1 VTAFPRVAGALP
13 RIATPLRSVEGL
25 RIWSQ
30 AGKPQPHGFQ
40 QWGRTWDE
48 VYGVLDTQNP
58 SVRAFLETVNRSL
71 REGLFWDV
79 QHPYWHFKKGVG
91 GGSPLSH
98 SVPQLITDPE
108 NFSVWTNTNALVL
121 AAGQMDPFGMASAYR
136 LTDNSTTLDQLIQ
149 QAITFT
155 GDGTK
160 AIAGWIK
167 KGNTP
172 PATQSRIS
180 LFDSTAGTGR
190 LVVDITGWTG
200 SVPTVS
206 VGQGTFLFKEDWGN
220 GWWRIGVQT
229 TSALVAANAN
239 SIVLRASQVVAE
251 TGDILM
257 FGWNAWDSTVVG
269 PYRGVTRP
277 GPLSF
282 PTTQEGTLLYV
293 RGAPVSTT
301 GWLMPGD
308 LIQITGTALVF
319 DVTAQVDTDA
329 AGGAKIPINPP
340 LFAGVQLASG
350 VAITIDPTLI
360 MFRGVI
366 VAVQD
371 YPVIDGTQYLDAGMT
386 ITWREQPT

>member
-13 RIATPLRSVEGL
+13 FAASPLRSIEGS

-48 VYGVLDTQNP
+48 VYPVLDMQNP

-71 REGLFWDV
+71 REGIFWDV
-79 QHPYWHFKKGVG
+79 QHPYWHFRKGVG

-98 SVPQLITDPE
+98 SPAQLVIDPE
-108 NFSVWTNTNALVL
+108 NFSVWTNTNGLVL
-121 AAGQMDPFGMASAYR
+121 AAGQADPFGMASAYR
-136 LTDNSTTLDQLIQ
+136 LTDNSAVADQLIQ
-149 QAITFT
+149 ETVTFT

-172 PATQSRIS
+172 PTTQSRIS
-180 LFDSTAGTGR
+180 VFDTTAGTGR

-200 SVPTVS
+200 IVPTVVVS
-206 VGQGTFLFKEDWGN
+206 QGTFLFKEYWGN

-239 SIVLRASQVVAE
+239 SLVLRASQVVAE

-257 FGWNAWDSTVVG
+257 FGWNAWNSTVVG
-269 PYRGVTRP
+269 PYRGPTRP

-282 PTTQEGTLLYV
+282 AGTQEGSLLYV
-293 RGAPVSTT
+293 RGAPVSTV
-301 GWLMPGD
+301 GWLKPGD

-329 AGGAKIPINPP
+329 AGGAKIPIIPP
-340 LFAGVQLASG
+340 LFSGVQLGDG
-350 VAITIDPTLI
+350 VALVVDPTAI
-360 MFRGVI
+360 TFRAVI
-366 VAVQD
+366 AAVAD
-371 YPVIDGTQYLDAGMT
+371 YPVIAGTQYLDAGMT